1 MFSGLHFWRL
11 YSKEIQLEF
20 GTITKD
26 NNNGYS
32 IRVEQKGGKV
42 KGKAI
47 NVESRRTLENMKYE
61 YAPSVWA
68 YEKKKVVNIGEHED
82 LFLFRLENQF

>member
-1 MFSGLHFWRL
+1 MHFWSL

-26 NNNGYS
+26 NNNDYFS
-32 IRVEQKGGKV
+32 IVQQKGGKV

-47 NVESRRTLENMKYE
+47 NVESRSTLENMKYE
-61 YAPSVWA
+61 YAHSVWA
-68 YEKKKVVNIGEHED
+68 DEKKKVVNIEEHEN